1 MAKRSRTVLKGFF
14 EAGDV
19 PSQDNY
25 SDLIDS
31 FYSLDGQNSGSL
43 NITGSLN
50 VDPQTSS
57 SFGDIVARNI
67 TASGDISA
75 SGIVYADTFKSAV
88 GDENPII
95 SFNDLKPKLAKISL
109 TSSAIKVNKLTTFS
123 GVPVNFSLSFSS

>member
-95 SFNDLKPKLAKISL
+95 LFND
-109 TSSAIKVNKLTTFS
+109 N
-123 GVPVNFSLSFSS
+123 LSVTEG